1 VTGPARELACGCSL
15 DDLLA
20 QVADGADP
28 ADPEHQRAC
37 PHCRAALAELA
48 ELWAPVRTLE
58 EEPPATPVGLDAKV
72 MERVSA
78 MATHAWHA
86 VVPERDGVTRVA
98 AWVVAVVA
106 RRAAQRVEGGRSVRG
121 QAAPPAAA
129 VAAVRAEWT
138 TGPTAAQRA
147 GAMGIGVAGRRVV
160 VTVQLTVAPGHPL
173 PQLAEDVRR
182 SVVAGVG
189 ELTGLDVVEV
199 DVHVADLEEDGVN
212 QITGDG
218 A

>member
-1 VTGPARELACGCSL
+1 MTGPARELACGCSL
-15 DDLLA
+15 DELLA
-20 QVADGADP
+20 QVADGTDP
-28 ADPEHQRAC
+28 ADPDHQRAC

-58 EEPPATPVGLDAKV
+58 EPPATPAGLDAKV

-86 VVPERDGVTRVA
+86 VVPETHGVTRVA

-106 RRAAQRVEGGRSVRG
+106 RRAAQRVEGVRSVRG
-121 QAAPPAAA
+121 QAAPPPAA

-138 TGPTAAQRA
+138 GGPTAAQRA
-147 GAMGIGVAGRRVV
+147 GAMGIGVSGRRVV

-173 PQLAEDVRR
+173 PRLAEDVRR

-189 ELTGLDVVEV
+189 ALTGLDVVEV
-199 DVHVADLEEDGVN
+199 DVHVADLDEGV
-212 QITGDG
+212 
-218 A
+218 